1 MKDMKID
8 KVLFSEAEIRECV
21 RRLAGQI
28 ESDYAEGTELLCVGV
43 LKGCFVF
50 MADII
55 RALSRD
61 VTVNFMEV
69 SSYGDSTVGGEL
81 KILKDLTVDIKGRDV
96 LIIEDIID
104 SGRTI
109 SKLRE
114 ELLSREPASL
124 KLCAM
129 FDKPA
134 RREVECD
141 ADYIGLEVPDVFVVG
156 YGLDYAEQYRNLP
169 YLAEI
174 KAEDRE
180 E

>member
-1 MKDMKID
+1 M
-8 KVLFSEAEIRECV
+8 
-21 RRLAGQI
+21 
-28 ESDYAEGTELLCVGV
+28 
-43 LKGCFVF
+43 
-50 MADII
+50 
-55 RALSRD
+55 
-61 VTVNFMEV
+61 
-69 SSYGDSTVGGEL
+69 
-81 KILKDLTVDIKGRDV
+81 
-96 LIIEDIID
+96 IIEDIID

-174 KAEDRE
+174 KAED
-180 E
+180 